1 MAASESGEIHL
12 VPDILENMEGNFFP
26 VFSNERA
33 MGEYGKD
40 FIHVKRNM
48 PDAIR
53 LERCNALKP
62 SVIILNPFTR
72 ALEIPEELWHTLEK
86 QEKEILSIKSGYIPW
101 SVLIWAVCLFLV
113 CQMASELPT
122 NPQFIGGLRL

>member
-1 MAASESGEIHL
+1 MLENLLGLFEILRESYVWIPCYMAASESGEIHL

-53 LERCNALKP
+53 LARCNALKP

-86 QEKEILSIKSGYIPW
+86 
-101 SVLIWAVCLFLV
+101 
-113 CQMASELPT
+113 
-122 NPQFIGGLRL
+122 